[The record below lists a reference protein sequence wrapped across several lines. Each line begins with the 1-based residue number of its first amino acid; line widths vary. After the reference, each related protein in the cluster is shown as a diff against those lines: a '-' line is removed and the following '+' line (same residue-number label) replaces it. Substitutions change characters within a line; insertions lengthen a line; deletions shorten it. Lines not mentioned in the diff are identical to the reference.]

1 MTRAPAPSSTPVAV
15 DCGIVSS
22 AGACGFT
29 PWVDHEHRDVGL
41 VATFGTADRD
51 LVVLCNPWGYTTR
64 LDAFVD
70 DVDVDDDVHAH
81 SRLLNPAAV
90 IHDKANKRY
99 SVSQVG

>member
-41 VATFGTADRD
+41 VATFCTADRD
-51 LVVLCNPWGYTTR
+51 LVVLRNPWGYTTR
-64 LDAFVD
+64 LDAFV
-70 DVDVDDDVHAH
+70 DDVHAH

-90 IHDKANKRY
+90 IHDNTNQRRART
-99 SVSQVG
+99 QVVRPL